1 MIEGAG
7 SPTNPQMGHR
17 YDYEINL
24 ADGSAPARVVR
35 MVGTGK
41 RVLDIGAG
49 PGSIARVLTE
59 KCNCRVTAV
68 EIDDD
73 VMPLLAPVCEQ
84 VHRLDL
90 NDESWPQRLG
100 DADRFDV
107 VIAADVLEHLY
118 DPWATLARMTGL
130 IKEDGYVVVSLPHA
144 SYAGMLASLLDNNF
158 EYRVSGLLDRTH
170 LRFFGIRNMQ
180 ALFDNAGLA
189 IEDVEFFFQH
199 PENTEF
205 AEVWLRTPSAVRIEL
220 LRNQFSR
227 VYQVVVKT
235 VPMSAAGQRISLM
248 ERNESESDE
257 VASAAVRQVAVA
269 PIEGAQAD
277 GSGERIR
284 LIAFFLPQFHPIPEN
299 DLWWGKG
306 FTEWTNVTQ
315 AEPLFGAHYQPHL
328 PADLGFYDLRLK
340 EARHEQIAM
349 ARQYGIDGFCYYYY
363 WFSRTRVLNRP
374 LDDMLSDPESPMP
387 FCLCWA
393 NENWTRR
400 WDGGG
405 HEVLLEQQHLA
416 EDDLDFIKSVVPFL
430 QDPRYIRIEGAPF
443 LIVYRAQDLRNP
455 IRSIEVWR
463 EHCEAIGI
471 GRIHLSAA
479 LTFDNEDYSQFG
491 FDSGIQFPPHNRR
504 CASVN
509 SQIDFYTPFHGSAVE
524 YSAFA
529 ESYLNRTYPDRNVFR
544 TACPSWDH
552 TPRVGSRSFLT
563 LNATPAN
570 YEYWLSESIS
580 QTRRDYPGEERF
592 VFVNAWNEWAE
603 GCHLEPDQR
612 FGRQFLEATFRAKT
626 GESRKTAFED
636 VGPPRVFQPLA
647 GAKARL
653 AEVEEELTLARER
666 FSSLEN
672 ELDEVRRSYEAQ
684 IQRASDELGEVHR
697 SYEAQIQRASDEL
710 DEVHRSYEAQI
721 QRASDELDE
730 VHRSYEAQIQRASD
744 ELDEVHRSYEA
755 QIQRAS
761 DELDEVHRS
770 YEAQIQRAS
779 DELDEV
785 EEELTLARERFSS
798 LKNELGEVRR
808 GYESQIQSLESALML
823 EQRTNLSLRG
833 SLGEVGERLS
843 HTEQS
848 LSEAQATVIQQ
859 HDRIAAQDERIAEQV
874 ETMTR
879 QSNILNWIYGSRL
892 WLLARMIR
900 VVEDLRQR
908 CRKAL
913 SPFLQSPFVGLLESV
928 RVNAVPGDGID
939 VRGWVHSNA
948 SSVLLVEAFL
958 DDWYLGPLRYGIAR
972 PDIVEADP
980 SVPLESG
987 YSELIRMSGLQL
999 SGKKRLKIRV
1009 YDEAGNKQIYES
1021 SITRGQLPE
1030 SPRQKP
1036 DSMDGEPGTPV
1047 AFATAE
1053 FSDSSARMELPRE
1066 ISNVIADFQDR
1077 MQREPSILDWTATL
1091 HLAEKLH
1098 HLAVCSPLI
1107 DNAKVLPY
1115 LDRSIDIVV
1124 MPTAAPDRISE
1135 ARRVA
1140 DAAVV
1145 QIDLADNAGET
1156 ADSAV
1161 ETDWVVDAAPIPS
1174 LPTASIII
1182 PAYNQALYTERCLEQ
1197 LGKTLPK
1204 NFSGEVVIVDDASS
1218 DETPAILDRWS
1229 DQDFQIQVLRNPKN
1243 SGFVASCNRGAAA
1256 ANGDVLVFLNN
1267 DTLPQP
1273 GWLHPLLK
1281 TLRDESAAGA
1291 VSGKLLYPD
1300 GRLQEAGGV
1309 VFSDGTAC
1317 NFGRN
1322 ESAGTSLF
1330 NFLREVDYGSGA
1342 LLATWRDLFTD
1353 LGGFDTR
1360 FEPAYYEDTDYCF
1373 AVRSKG
1379 YRVYYQPASVVIHVE
1394 GASAGTDVNTGMKRY
1409 QEVNRIKFVEKW
1421 RVALQRQPAPPVR
1434 YDFATLH
1441 ALAAPRHR
1449 GERGD

>member
-7 SPTNPQMGHR
+7 APTNPQMGHR

-49 PGSIARVLTE
+49 PGPIARVLTE

-68 EIDDD
+68 EIDDAA
-73 VMPLLAPVCEQ
+73 MPLLAPVCEQ

-205 AEVWLRTPSAVRIEL
+205 AEVWLRTPPAVRIEL

-227 VYQVVVKT
+227 VYQVVAKT

-248 ERNESESDE
+248 ERSESESDE
-257 VASAAVRQVAVA
+257 AASAAVRQVAVA

-374 LDDMLSDPESPMP
+374 LDDMLSDPEIAMP

-393 NENWTRR
+393 NENWTRK
-400 WDGGG
+400 WDGGE
-405 HEVLLEQQHLA
+405 HEVLLEQQHLP

-443 LIVYRAQDLRNP
+443 LIVYRAQDLPNP

-471 GRIHLSAA
+471 GRIHVSAV

-552 TPRVGSRSFLT
+552 TPRVGYRSFLT

-580 QTRRDYPGEERF
+580 RTRRDYPGEERF

-672 ELDEVRRSYEAQ
+672 ELDEVRRSYE
-684 IQRASDELGEVHR
+684 
-697 SYEAQIQRASDEL
+697 
-710 DEVHRSYEAQI
+710 
-721 QRASDELDE
+721 
-730 VHRSYEAQIQRASD
+730 
-744 ELDEVHRSYEA
+744 
-755 QIQRAS
+755 
-761 DELDEVHRS
+761 
-770 YEAQIQRAS
+770 
-779 DELDEV
+779 
-785 EEELTLARERFSS
+785 
-798 LKNELGEVRR
+798 
-808 GYESQIQSLESALML
+808 SQIQSRESALML

-859 HDRIAAQDERIAEQV
+859 HDRIAAQDERIAGQDQLMAEQV

-928 RVNAVPGDGID
+928 RVNAVPGDGIE

-987 YSELIRMSGLQL
+987 YSELIRMSGLQF

-1021 SITRGQLPE
+1021 LITRGQLPE

-1066 ISNVIADFQDR
+1066 ISTVIADFQDR

-1098 HLAVCSPLI
+1098 HLTVCSPLI
-1107 DNAKVLPY
+1107 DNAKMLPY

-1182 PAYNQALYTERCLEQ
+1182 PAYNQALHTERCLEQ

-1322 ESAGTSLF
+1322 ESAGTPLF

-1434 YDFATLH
+1434 YDFATVH

>member
-1 MIEGAG
+1 
-7 SPTNPQMGHR
+7 MGHR

-59 KCNCRVTAV
+59 KCNWCVTAV
-68 EIDDD
+68 EIDDAAIS
-73 VMPLLAPVCEQ
+73 LLTPVCEQ

-90 NDESWPQRLG
+90 NDESWPQRL
-100 DADRFDV
+100 AAVDRFDV

-118 DPWATLARMTGL
+118 DPWATLERMTGL

-144 SYAGMLASLLDNNF
+144 SYAGMLASLLDNDF

-170 LRFFGIRNMQ
+170 IRFFGIRNMQ
-180 ALFDNAGLA
+180 VLFDNAGLA
-189 IEDVEFFFQH
+189 IEDAEFFFQH

-205 AEVWLRTPSAVRIEL
+205 SEVWLRTPPAVRIEL
-220 LRNQFSR
+220 LRNPFSR
-227 VYQVVVKT
+227 VYQVVVKA
-235 VPMSAAGQRISLM
+235 VPMSATGQRISLM
-248 ERNESESDE
+248 KRGHSESDE
-257 VASAAVRQVAVA
+257 AASAAARQVAVA
-269 PIEGAQAD
+269 PIEGAQAA
-277 GSGERIR
+277 GAGERIR

-306 FTEWTNVTQ
+306 FTEWTNVTRT
-315 AEPLFGAHYQPHL
+315 EPLFGAHYQPHL

-374 LDDMLSDPESPMP
+374 LDDMLSDPESAMP

-400 WDGGG
+400 WDGGE
-405 HEVLLEQQHLA
+405 HEVLLEQRHLP

-443 LIVYRAQDLRNP
+443 LIVYRAQDLPNP

-463 EHCEAIGI
+463 EHCQAIGI
-471 GRIHLSAA
+471 GRIHVSAA
-479 LTFDNEDYSQFG
+479 LIFDNEDYSQFG

-529 ESYLNRTYPDRNVFR
+529 ESYLNRTYPGRNVFR
-544 TACPSWDH
+544 TVCPSWDH

-580 QTRRDYPGEERF
+580 CTRRDYPGEERF

-636 VGPPRVFQPLA
+636 VGPPRVFQPLT

-672 ELDEVRRSYEAQ
+672 ELGEVRRSYE
-684 IQRASDELGEVHR
+684 
-697 SYEAQIQRASDEL
+697 
-710 DEVHRSYEAQI
+710 
-721 QRASDELDE
+721 
-730 VHRSYEAQIQRASD
+730 
-744 ELDEVHRSYEA
+744 
-755 QIQRAS
+755 
-761 DELDEVHRS
+761 
-770 YEAQIQRAS
+770 
-779 DELDEV
+779 
-785 EEELTLARERFSS
+785 
-798 LKNELGEVRR
+798 
-808 GYESQIQSLESALML
+808 SQIQSRESALML
-823 EQRTNLSLRG
+823 EQRTNLSLGR

-859 HDRIAAQDERIAEQV
+859 HDRIAAQDQLMAEQV

-928 RVNAVPGDGID
+928 RVNAAPGDVIE

-958 DDWYLGPLRYGIAR
+958 DDRYLGPLRYGIAR
-972 PDIVEADP
+972 PDVVASDP

-999 SGKKRLKIRV
+999 SGKNRLKIRV

-1066 ISNVIADFQDR
+1066 ISSVIADFQDR

-1145 QIDLADNAGET
+1145 QIGLADNAGET

-1218 DETPAILDRWS
+1218 DETPALLDRWS

-1273 GWLHPLLK
+1273 GWLQPLLK
-1281 TLRDESAAGA
+1281 TLRDEPAAGA

-1309 VFSDGTAC
+1309 VFSDGSAW

-1322 ESAGTSLF
+1322 EPAGAPLF

>member
-1 MIEGAG
+1 
-7 SPTNPQMGHR
+7 MGHR

-24 ADGSAPARVVR
+24 ADGSAAARVVR

-59 KCNCRVTAV
+59 KCNCCVTAV
-68 EIDDD
+68 EIEDAAIS
-73 VMPLLAPVCEQ
+73 LLTPVCEQ

-90 NDESWPQRLG
+90 NDESWPQRL
-100 DADRFDV
+100 AAVDRFDV

-118 DPWATLARMTGL
+118 DPWATLERMTGL
-130 IKEDGYVVVSLPHA
+130 IKEDGYLVVSLPHV
-144 SYAGMLASLLDNNF
+144 SYAGMLASLLDNDF

-170 LRFFGIRNMQ
+170 IRFFGIRNMQ
-180 ALFDNAGLA
+180 VLFDNARLA
-189 IEDVEFFFQH
+189 IEDAEFFFQH

-205 AEVWLRTPSAVRIEL
+205 SEVWLRTPPAVRIEL
-220 LRNQFSR
+220 LRNPFSR
-227 VYQVVVKT
+227 VYQVVVKA

-248 ERNESESDE
+248 KRGHSESDE
-257 VASAAVRQVAVA
+257 AASAAARQVAVA
-269 PIEGAQAD
+269 PIEGAQAA
-277 GSGERIR
+277 GAGERIR

-315 AEPLFGAHYQPHL
+315 TEPLFGAHYQPHL

-340 EARHEQIAM
+340 ETRHEQIAM

-374 LDDMLSDPESPMP
+374 LDDMLSDPESAMP

-400 WDGGG
+400 WDGGE
-405 HEVLLEQQHLA
+405 HEVLLEQQHLP

-443 LIVYRAQDLRNP
+443 LIVYRARDLPNP

-463 EHCEAIGI
+463 EHCQAIGI
-471 GRIHLSAA
+471 GRIHVSAA
-479 LTFDNEDYSQFG
+479 LIFDNEDYSQFG

-529 ESYLNRTYPDRNVFR
+529 ESYLNRTYPGRNVFR
-544 TACPSWDH
+544 TVCPSWDH
-552 TPRVGSRSFLT
+552 TPRVGSQSFLT

-580 QTRRDYPGEERF
+580 CTRRDYPGEERF

-636 VGPPRVFQPLA
+636 VGPPRVFQPLT

-672 ELDEVRRSYEAQ
+672 ELGEVRRSYESQ
-684 IQRASDELGEVHR
+684 IQRTAD
-697 SYEAQIQRASDEL
+697 
-710 DEVHRSYEAQI
+710 
-721 QRASDELDE
+721 
-730 VHRSYEAQIQRASD
+730 
-744 ELDEVHRSYEA
+744 
-755 QIQRAS
+755 
-761 DELDEVHRS
+761 
-770 YEAQIQRAS
+770 
-779 DELDEV
+779 
-785 EEELTLARERFSS
+785 
-798 LKNELGEVRR
+798 ELGEVRR
-808 GYESQIQSLESALML
+808 SYESQIQSRESALML
-823 EQRTNLSLRG
+823 EQRTNLSLGR
-833 SLGEVGERLS
+833 SLGEVGESLS

-859 HDRIAAQDERIAEQV
+859 HDRIAGQDQLMAEQV

-928 RVNAVPGDGID
+928 RVNAAPGDAIE

-958 DDWYLGPLRYGIAR
+958 DDRYLGPLRYGIAR
-972 PDIVEADP
+972 PDVVASDP

-999 SGKKRLKIRV
+999 NGKKRLKIRV

-1021 SITRGQLPE
+1021 SITRGQLTE

-1053 FSDSSARMELPRE
+1053 FSNSSARMELPRE
-1066 ISNVIADFQDR
+1066 ISSVISDFQDR

-1161 ETDWVVDAAPIPS
+1161 KTDWVVDAAPIPS
-1174 LPTASIII
+1174 
-1182 PAYNQALYTERCLEQ
+1182 PA
-1197 LGKTLPK
+1197 
-1204 NFSGEVVIVDDASS
+1204 D
-1218 DETPAILDRWS
+1218 
-1229 DQDFQIQVLRNPKN
+1229 
-1243 SGFVASCNRGAAA
+1243 
-1256 ANGDVLVFLNN
+1256 
-1267 DTLPQP
+1267 
-1273 GWLHPLLK
+1273 
-1281 TLRDESAAGA
+1281 
-1291 VSGKLLYPD
+1291 
-1300 GRLQEAGGV
+1300 
-1309 VFSDGTAC
+1309 
-1317 NFGRN
+1317 
-1322 ESAGTSLF
+1322 
-1330 NFLREVDYGSGA
+1330 
-1342 LLATWRDLFTD
+1342 
-1353 LGGFDTR
+1353 GFDNH
-1360 FEPAYYEDTDYCF
+1360 P
-1373 AVRSKG
+1373 G
-1379 YRVYYQPASVVIHVE
+1379 
-1394 GASAGTDVNTGMKRY
+1394 
-1409 QEVNRIKFVEKW
+1409 
-1421 RVALQRQPAPPVR
+1421 LQSGPV
-1434 YDFATLH
+1434 H
-1441 ALAAPRHR
+1441 
-1449 GERGD
+1449 